1 MECSIIV
8 TTCNRRSSLYSKA
21 LYSISLQTLK
31 PKHIV
36 IVNDG
41 EQFNSQEN
49 QQISTI
55 LKDCE
60 YYIIKNSYSEGA
72 AGSWNSG
79 LKHLIKLSFLGY
91 VALLDDDDTWDN
103 NHLELNMECTKKNQA
118 DVVVSG
124 LRMIKDNKDIG
135 RKFPS
140 NIKANDFLKGNP
152 GWQGS
157 NTFVSIETFKKIKGF
172 RNGLKSTNDRDIA
185 FRILSL
191 PNIKIVYTNKWTSSW
206 FHESDNYSLSLPRS
220 DSKIEGLQWFWYI
233 YKRFYDNETE
243 NDFFNRAAK
252 CFGIQKY
259 EIINIK
265 IKPKNTSLLGDL
277 DV

>member
-8 TTCNRRSSLYSKA
+8 TTCNRRSSLYSKS

-31 PKHIV
+31 PKYII

-91 VALLDDDDTWDN
+91 VALLDDDDTLDN
-103 NHLELNMECTKKNQA
+103 NHLELNMECAKKNQA

-220 DSKIEGLQWFWYI
+220 DSKIEGLHWFWYI